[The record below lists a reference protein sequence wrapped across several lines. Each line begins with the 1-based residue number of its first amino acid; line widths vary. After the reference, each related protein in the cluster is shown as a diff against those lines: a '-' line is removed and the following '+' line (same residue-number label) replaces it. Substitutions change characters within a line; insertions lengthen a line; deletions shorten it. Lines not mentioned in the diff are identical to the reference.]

1 MARDVQL
8 RSLLRLS
15 GLITSATNRA
25 NVASISL
32 EGHRDV
38 VDSVAHEPQSGEPTP
53 ATAPRPG
60 AFGLAPPA
68 IEDVEIAERVEL
80 RRDRLLAGLTLMIGI
95 GVAMAAPFALQFG
108 AAFFLPVTAALVIAI
123 ALVPILEWLERHH
136 FPSPLAALVC
146 VVLFLVAA
154 NVALAA
160 IVVPAT
166 QFFRLLPERIDR
178 IQSNIAPLLD
188 LYSNLQRYVNRT
200 LEHLINNSQ
209 HPAKTIAATP
219 PNSLVELTATSAPVV
234 IVQVFFAILVVFFF
248 LSGWTRLRRRTITS
262 RASFGGAM
270 ATARVIQAVV
280 DDTSA
285 YLGTIT
291 IINLVLGLIVAFG
304 LWLVGMP
311 YPLMWG
317 GIVALFNYI
326 PYLGPIIAALLMGL
340 GGLMVFNDVWTAMIP
355 PAIMIGCH
363 LIEANAVTPL
373 IVGHRLTINPLLIL
387 ISLSF
392 WGWVWGT
399 PGALLAVPLLIIIQT
414 VIGAAGKPDI
424 AGFLFEHGTLV
435 REDRRR
441 ASEEDE
447 PPL

>member
-1 MARDVQL
+1 MED
-8 RSLLRLS
+8 
-15 GLITSATNRA
+15 SATHDQQPPASPPAAPPRA
-25 NVASISL
+25 S
-32 EGHRDV
+32 
-38 VDSVAHEPQSGEPTP
+38 
-53 ATAPRPG
+53 

-68 IEDVEIAERVEL
+68 LDDADAAERVEL

-108 AAFFLPVTAALVIAI
+108 ATFFLPVTAALVIAI
-123 ALVPILEWLERHH
+123 ALVPVLEWQERHRI
-136 FPSPLAALVC
+136 PSPLAALVC

-160 IVVPAT
+160 IVVPAA
-166 QFFRLLPERIDR
+166 QFFRQLPERIDR
-178 IQSNIAPLLD
+178 IQANIAPLVD
-188 LYSNLQRYVNRT
+188 LYSSLQRYVNRT
-200 LEHLINNSQ
+200 LEHLVSGSQ
-209 HPAKTIAATP
+209 HPARTIAAAP
-219 PNSLVELTATSAPVV
+219 PNSLLELTATSAPVV
-234 IVQVFFAILVVFFF
+234 IIQVFFGILVVFFF

-291 IINLVLGLIVAFG
+291 IINLMLGLIVGLG
-304 LWLVGMP
+304 LWMIGMP
-311 YPLMWG
+311 YPAMWG
-317 GIVALFNYI
+317 GIVALLNYI
-326 PYLGPIIAALLMGL
+326 PYLGPIVAALLMAL
-340 GGLMVFNDVWTAMIP
+340 GGLMVFSDFWTAMIP

-414 VIGAAGKPDI
+414 VLGAAGKPDI

-435 REDRRR
+435 RESRRR
-441 ASEEDE
+441 AGEGAE